1 MAFLDIERVINQKNV
16 DSRFKL
22 VHLASLRARELNNPD
37 ETTVLSDVKQG
48 EKVTSK
54 ALSDI
59 VHNRI
64 KFIEIND
71 TREEPAEENNETNEF
86 NDENNE

>member
-1 MAFLDIERVINQKNV
+1 MAFLDIERVINQPNV

-22 VHLASLRARELNNPD
+22 VHSAALRAKELNNPD
-37 ETTVLSDVKQG
+37 EDTVLSDLKQG

-59 VHNRI
+59 VRNRV
-64 KFIEIND
+64 KFVEI
-71 TREEPAEENNETNEF
+71 EENNE
-86 NDENNE
+86 DEAAEEKSEEN